1 MHRSASAREVLFQ
14 SITMKQ
20 RQQASVLHPPHV
32 LSALSTTLPLA
43 PYMAPPGA
51 GLGVGFGVGAGGGE
65 MAADGEDPAQV
76 ANVGGAG
83 GMTQVGVLG
92 FEGRV
97 GGQVRGHAHASEFFP
112 GALEFPHTPQHQ
124 QQLQQQASRGAP
136 HMLAMLGGG
145 MFPQS
150 SVIGVA
156 EIAASADGMGLA
168 PASNGSAFTG
178 QLAHELPVAAR
189 HSAAKHAL
197 GGMQGAAH
205 SLPGVAGLPG
215 MAPMSQPSGPPH
227 AMPLAA
233 GAPVGYP
240 LAAASAHVGMSMM
253 QQ

>member
-1 MHRSASAREVLFQ
+1 M
-14 SITMKQ
+14 
-20 RQQASVLHPPHV
+20 
-32 LSALSTTLPLA
+32 
-43 PYMAPPGA
+43 
-51 GLGVGFGVGAGGGE
+51 
-65 MAADGEDPAQV
+65 
-76 ANVGGAG
+76 
-83 GMTQVGVLG
+83 
-92 FEGRV
+92 
-97 GGQVRGHAHASEFFP
+97 
-112 GALEFPHTPQHQ
+112 
-124 QQLQQQASRGAP
+124 ASRDPPEAAAFAERLRTGDGAAGATL
-136 HMLAMLGGG
+136 LAMLGGG